1 MKGKTIRL
9 YLTDGIPTGVLT
21 AEIINWTGKVIVAPR
36 SKLADLAGR
45 PEVRRTG
52 VYCLVGPDP
61 ESIGKDRVYFG
72 EADNILVRLA
82 SHDRDTSKDFWTRA
96 ALIISKDENVTKSHG
111 RYLESRLIQLAVEA
125 DRASLANGTAP
136 AVPPLPEPDIADMEF
151 FLDQIQ
157 MILPVLGFSFLLPK
171 PIHRPQAEAA
181 PQSPTF
187 ELRIAGTFAKAIES
201 NGELVVLQ
209 GSTARKEGT
218 ASWDSYRS
226 QRDQLVA
233 DRKLRDSDDPNY
245 YVFAEDVPFNSPSAA
260 ATVVAAANCNGRSNW
275 RISSTGQTYADWQE
289 AKLEAA
295 TRQGD
300 SVFPSDDLQV
310 Q

>member
-9 YLTDGIPTGVLT
+9 YLTDGVPTGVLT

-36 SKLADLAGR
+36 SNLADLAR
-45 PEVRRTG
+45 RDEARRTG

-61 ESIGKDRVYFG
+61 ETIGKDRVYLG
-72 EADNILVRLA
+72 EADNVLVRLT
-82 SHDRDTSKDFWTRA
+82 SHDRDPTKDFWTRA
-96 ALIISKDENVTKSHG
+96 VLIISKDENVTKSHG
-111 RYLESRLIQLAVEA
+111 RYLESRLIQLAIEPG
-125 DRASLANGTAP
+125 RASLANVTAP
-136 AVPPLPEPDIADMEF
+136 PVPPLPEPDIADMEF
-151 FLDQIQ
+151 FLEQVQ
-157 MILPVLGFSFLLPK
+157 MMLPVLGFSFLMPK
-171 PIHRPQAEAA
+171 PAHRTPTEAA

-187 ELRIAGTFAKAIES
+187 ELRIAGTHAKAIES

-233 DRKLRDSDDPNY
+233 DGKLREGDDANY
-245 YVFAEDVPFNSPSAA
+245 YVFAEDVPFSSPSAA

-275 RISSTGQTYADWQE
+275 RISGTNQSYADWQA

-295 TRQGD
+295 TRRSEG
-300 SVFPSDDLQV
+300 SLGAN
-310 Q
+310 